1 MNVRV
6 DQINKDIAL
15 LKKEKQRIIKENE
28 WKFGDTVLCGEN
40 FKYSSK
46 YERILLSLGGK
57 FVWFDQSGN
66 PLCKTSEA
74 VDVAKSNNY
83 KRTGNIF
90 KGVQ

>member
-28 WKFGDTVLCGEN
+28 WKFGDTASFGM
-40 FKYSSK
+40 S
-46 YERILLSLGGK
+46 ERILLSLGGK

-66 PLCKTSEA
+66 PLWKTAEA